1 VSSFCS
7 YSERKTVG
15 IIFVAPCQIAELR
28 AAQSWK
34 ARAVPGDTL
43 SASVKRGIEEGGIHH
58 SAARKKVTLQRLSES
73 AAQKKTS
80 RLTLLVPVTHFR
92 LSLLAS
98 VLLPRFIEQKRTSAS
113 TVVER
118 VPVLDSTQACA
129 APEPATPSHPCAAL
143 SRRVEF
149 DEGGLGPPPSSPLKK
164 RPTEFT
170 CSQGTQPR
178 DRRGPAPSFYSGR
191 R

>member
-58 SAARKKVTLQRLSES
+58 SAARKKVTLQQLSES
-73 AAQKKTS
+73 AAQKKP
-80 RLTLLVPVTHFR
+80 LVSPSSCR
-92 LSLLAS
+92 S
-98 VLLPRFIEQKRTSAS
+98 PTSAS
-113 TVVER
+113 A
-118 VPVLDSTQACA
+118 S
-129 APEPATPSHPCAAL
+129 
-143 SRRVEF
+143 SRRSSSHASSSRSARA
-149 DEGGLGPPPSSPLKK
+149 PPPSSSACRCWTPP
-164 RPTEFT
+164 RRAPPP
-170 CSQGTQPR
+170 SQPHLAT
-178 DRRGPAPSFYSGR
+178 PAPRCRVEWSSMKAASGR
-191 R
+191 RRAHP